1 MSIYQSIQNFINDE
15 SGISSLEYG
24 LLAALVALALVTGAG
39 NLGTGLSDFFTAVGT
54 KIGTY
59 APK

>member
-1 MSIYQSIQNFINDE
+1 MNIYQSIQNFIKDE
-15 SGISSLEYG
+15 SAVSSLDYG

-39 NLGTGLSDFFTAVGT
+39 SLGTSLSDFFGAVGT